1 MKPREMKQ
9 AGIKQTQAR
18 RATMTH
24 HLSTFPVDKWS
35 IFKQINP
42 LMAIGLIALSCW
54 LSPTLTAQPQAA
66 HDQPDT
72 LQALSQHEQQVLRHA
87 APVMGIDT
95 FGLMEKARAFEAD
108 TKRALHTALSPILD
122 KARQTNSAADA
133 TGIMV
138 FASLSLPRTS
148 LTQLLMQSADL
159 QVPIIIRGVQPQG
172 FTATLKQM
180 NGLINYQGQAINSG
194 FAINPQ
200 WFSQFGITQVPA
212 FVAIKPGRCQAKQP
226 CFADDFDVLY
236 GNVSLYDALT
246 LLSQHGSVADVA
258 ANALA
263 RRELTRRSP

>member
-1 MKPREMKQ
+1 M
-9 AGIKQTQAR
+9 
-18 RATMTH
+18 
-24 HLSTFPVDKWS
+24 
-35 IFKQINP
+35 
-42 LMAIGLIALSCW
+42 SCW
-54 LSPTLTAQPQAA
+54 LSPTLTAQPQ
-66 HDQPDT
+66 
-72 LQALSQHEQQVLRHA
+72 A

-122 KARQTNSAADA
+122 KARQANPAADA

-159 QVPIIIRGVQPQG
+159 QVPIIIRGLQPQG

-194 FAINPQ
+194 FAINPL

-212 FVAIKPGRCQAKQP
+212 FVAIKPGKCQAKQP

-258 ANALA
+258 ANALS